1 MILTLDGGPYCGP
14 IGPKSAREMFDWSQ
28 SAATVDLNKIPLN
41 SITYFNYLYDMLN
54 IYMSVFEWKNLPRG
68 CDERMLEYWLMLKGF
83 VGFVYDRTLEHVSK
97 KAPYGYAIMKLV
109 FQGAPDIYNLPDD
122 YRAYSVKTGANDIPC
137 DSDNSVIIFN
147 NELRVT
153 PMPHIEMLAKRL
165 ANIER
170 TTDVNVQNQKTP
182 KIIKCNEKQRL
193 SYENMMNQVAENQA
207 YVWASDK
214 MALDTV
220 EVLDTTAPYIADK
233 NQTLKHQYWNEFLTF
248 AGVENTN
255 TEKKER
261 RVTDEVMANMGDVE
275 AHRFVRLNP
284 RKRAADEI
292 NELLDAKGWF
302 DEVDPDT
309 GKERLPVDV
318 EYRSGVYIRTDKD
331 GSIPTTGMQTGE
343 DDTTGY
349 DSSGGPSV
357 NGFMNAMRQFFMR
370 GGYEDE

>member
-1 MILTLDGGPYCGP
+1 MNEKRIESLVKLAELRREISLYLNVDGRPQEQE
-14 IGPKSAREMFDWSQ
+14 ARRNAEE
-28 SAATVDLNKIPLN
+28 
-41 SITYFNYLYDMLN
+41 N
-54 IYMSVFEWKNLPRG
+54 I
-68 CDERMLEYWLMLKGF
+68 
-83 VGFVYDRTLEHVSK
+83 RTLSSIMREEGITDKTLETVSK
-97 KAPYGYAIMKLV
+97 RAPYGYAIMKLV
-109 FQGAPDIYNLPDD
+109 FQGSPDIYNLPDD

-137 DSDNSVIIFN
+137 DETNSVVIFN
-147 NELRVT
+147 NELRIS

-207 YVWASDK
+207 YIWASDK

-220 EVLDTTAPYIADK
+220 EVLDTTAPYIADH
-233 NQTLKHQYWNEFLTF
+233 NQVLKHQYWNEFLTF

-261 RVTDEVMANMGDVE
+261 RVTDEVLANMGDVE

-284 RKRAADEI
+284 RKRAAEEI
-292 NELLDAKGWF
+292 NELLDDNGWF

-309 GKERLPVDV
+309 GEKRLPVDV
-318 EYRSGVYIRTDKD
+318 EYRSGVYIRTDKE
-331 GSIPTTGMQTGE
+331 GSVPTSGMQT
-343 DDTTGY
+343 DDTGY
-349 DSSGGPSV
+349 SSAGGSSV
-357 NGFMNAMRQFFMR
+357 TGFMNAMRAFFEK
-370 GGYEDE
+370 GGYENE